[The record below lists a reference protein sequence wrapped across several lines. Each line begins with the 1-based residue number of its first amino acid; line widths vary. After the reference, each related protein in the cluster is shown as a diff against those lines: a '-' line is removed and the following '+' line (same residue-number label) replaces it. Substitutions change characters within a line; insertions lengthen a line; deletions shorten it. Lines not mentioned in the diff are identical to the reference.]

1 MKKIILGLLLVSTF
15 AIAQE
20 TAPGSSQSLIDQEVN
35 EFSPKTKK
43 GEKVPSVSPLE
54 ENKGAKAGKSKKA
67 DRPHPCAMIER
78 VCKQAG
84 FTKWAHRDCI
94 IPILKGKPVD
104 GVKTE
109 DISNQQIKACQMEKK
124 SIHY

>member
-1 MKKIILGLLLVSTF
+1 MIKLALGILLVSTF
-15 AIAQE
+15 ALAQDPP
-20 TAPGSSQSLIDQEVN
+20 APSLLEQEVN
-35 EFSPKTKK
+35 EFSPNTKK
-43 GEKVPSVSPLE
+43 NQKVPAISPLE
-54 ENKGAKAGKSKKA
+54 QNKGRAKPKAKKN

-78 VCKQAG
+78 VCKKAG

-109 DISNQQIKACQMEKK
+109 DISLQQIKACQMEK
-124 SIHY
+124 STIHY

>member
-1 MKKIILGLLLVSTF
+1 MKKMMLGILLFSSTAAF
-15 AIAQE
+15 GQDS
-20 TAPGSSQSLIDQEVN
+20 APGTSLLDQEVN
-35 EFSPKTKK
+35 EFSPNTKK
-43 GEKVPSVSPLE
+43 KEKVPAISPLE
-54 ENKGAKAGKSKKA
+54 QDKGRGSKSKRQ

-109 DISNQQIKACQMEKK
+109 DISNQQIKACQMEKSK
-124 SIHY
+124 IHY